1 MFDCKDIDKID
12 NISLKKLLNLR
23 CDRIA
28 NNKTLKI
35 KNFKKNNYINVK
47 LILLFLLI
55 VFIIYIFKNKN
66 KKQRK

>member
-23 CDRIA
+23 CDRII
-28 NNKTLKI
+28 NTKTI
-35 KNFKKNNYINVK
+35 KFKKNNYINIK
-47 LILLFLLI
+47 LFLLFLLV